1 MSITASGF
9 YNELPSINNIQ
20 IVNMVYTFDTVD
32 GKTILLKVN
41 NSIYLD
47 EKMNHSL
54 LCLNQCREEGIK
66 VHTHTKAN
74 CNEERAQSLTIP
86 EANIAIPLLHHEPI
100 PYFHVR
106 LAGDFL

>member
-1 MSITASGF
+1 
-9 YNELPSINNIQ
+9 
-20 IVNMVYTFDTVD
+20 MVYTFDTVD

-41 NSIYLD
+41 NSIYLG
-47 EKMNHSL
+47 EKMDHSL
-54 LCLNQCREEGIK
+54 LCLNQYREEGIK

-74 CNEERAQSLTIP
+74 CNEERARSLTTP

-106 LAGDFL
+106 LAGDFFMIS